1 MWKAF
6 RFVFGAVL
14 GYFFA
19 IAFIFGAIIFGGA
32 FLVGFLSAPQQQQQQ
47 PYHTTKAT
55 RS

>member
-19 IAFIFGAIIFGGA
+19 IAFIFAVMFTI
-32 FLVGFLSAPQQQQQQ
+32 GFAVAVNNQSHQQQ
-47 PYHTTKAT
+47 PYHTLKAT

>member
-19 IAFIFGAIIFGGA
+19 IAFIFGVIIFGGA
-32 FLVGFLSAPQQQQQQ
+32 FLVGFLSAPQHP
-47 PYHTTKAT
+47 PYHVTKAT

>member
-6 RFVFGAVL
+6 RFVFGGVL

-19 IAFIFGAIIFGGA
+19 IAFIFGVA
-32 FLVGFLSAPQQQQQQ
+32 FLAGFLSAPHQQQ
-47 PYHTTKAT
+47 PNHITKAT

>member
-6 RFVFGAVL
+6 KFVFGAVL

-19 IAFIFGAIIFGGA
+19 IAFIFAMIIGVMIVVA
-32 FLVGFLSAPQQQQQQ
+32 MNQPHQQ
-47 PYHTTKAT
+47 PYHATKAT